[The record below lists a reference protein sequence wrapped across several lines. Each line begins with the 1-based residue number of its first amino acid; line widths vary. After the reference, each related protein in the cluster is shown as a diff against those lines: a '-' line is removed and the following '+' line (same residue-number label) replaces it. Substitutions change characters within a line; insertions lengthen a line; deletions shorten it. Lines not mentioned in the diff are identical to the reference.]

1 MMKLAARMI
10 FAGLA
15 AAMLS
20 GQAPAPAPKP
30 APLKIMRLDCGTFVA
45 NDLDGFSDT
54 GSMKGIAKPLT
65 GSCYLISHGGQYLL
79 WDTGIDAA
87 AKGKPLDKAAA
98 FDFTLEAT
106 LVEQLAS
113 LGIKPEQIGRVGIS
127 HYHFDHSGQAA
138 SFPQATL
145 LIGKGDFDALKAGA
159 PGTDARPLA
168 HWVSGPGKVEPVSGD
183 RDVFGDGRVVML
195 DLPGHTPGHHGLL
208 VRLGGGR
215 TLLLTGDL
223 AHFRENYDADGVPR
237 FNTDRADTLAS
248 LDRFKKMAGVEGA
261 IVIVQ
266 HDARDI
272 GKLPPFGQWAE

>member
-1 MMKLAARMI
+1 MKHIGRIIMAALAATMLT
-10 FAGLA
+10 GQSTPA
-15 AAMLS
+15 AA
-20 GQAPAPAPKP
+20 
-30 APLKIMRLDCGTFVA
+30 PLAIMRLDCGTFVA

-54 GSMKGIAKPLT
+54 GSMKGVAKPLT
-65 GSCYLISHGGQYLL
+65 GSCYLIRHGADYLL
-79 WDTGIDAA
+79 WDTGIAA
-87 AKGKPLDKAAA
+87 NAKGKPLDRNAE
-98 FDFTLEAT
+98 FDFTLDKT
-106 LVEQLAS
+106 LVDQLAE
-113 LGIKPEQIGRVGIS
+113 LGIAPERIGRVGIS

-168 HWVSGPGKVEPVSGD
+168 HWVSGPGKVEPVVGD
-183 RDVFGDGRVVML
+183 KDLFGDGRVVML

-208 VRLGGGR
+208 VRLAGGR

-223 AHFRENYDADGVPR
+223 AHFRENYDSDGVPR

-248 LDRFKKMAGVEGA
+248 LDRFKKIAGVEGA

>member
-1 MMKLAARMI
+1 MKHIGRIILAA
-10 FAGLA
+10 LA
-15 AAMLS
+15 ATMLT
-20 GQAPAPAPKP
+20 GQSAPPPPSAAR
-30 APLKIMRLDCGTFVA
+30 LGIMRLDCGTFVA

-54 GSMKGIAKPLT
+54 GSMKGVTKPLT
-65 GSCYLISHGGQYLL
+65 GSCYLIRHGEDYLL

-106 LVEQLAS
+106 LVEQLAE
-113 LGIKPEQIGRVGIS
+113 LGIAPEKIGRVGIS

-145 LIGKGDFDALKAGA
+145 LIGKGDLDALKAGA

-168 HWVSGPGKVEPVSGD
+168 HWVSGTGKVEAVSGD

-208 VRLGGGR
+208 VRLSGGR
-215 TLLLTGDL
+215 NLLLTGDL

-248 LDRFKKMAGVEGA
+248 LDRFKKIAGVEGA

-266 HDARDI
+266 HDARDV
-272 GKLPPFGQWAE
+272 GKLPPFPQWAE